1 MQSVVKHAFD
11 QYNKFGKVKLFK
23 SYNNKYMDGQQTRD
37 FIYVDDC
44 VSLINWLVKNR
55 NISGIYNC
63 GTSIERTF
71 EELVKAMF
79 NAINI
84 SPKIEYIAMPKN
96 LRKQYQYYTKA
107 NMEKI
112 RKKGYNIKFS
122 SLEEGVNKYI
132 KNYLLTEDK
141 YK

>member
-1 MQSVVKHAFD
+1 
-11 QYNKFGKVKLFK
+11 
-23 SYNNKYMDGQQTRD
+23 
-37 FIYVDDC
+37 
-44 VSLINWLVKNR
+44 
-55 NISGIYNC
+55 
-63 GTSIERTF
+63 
-71 EELVKAMF
+71 
-79 NAINI
+79 
-84 SPKIEYIAMPKN
+84 MPKN

>member
-1 MQSVVKHAFD
+1 
-11 QYNKFGKVKLFK
+11 
-23 SYNNKYMDGQQTRD
+23 
-37 FIYVDDC
+37 
-44 VSLINWLVKNR
+44 
-55 NISGIYNC
+55 
-63 GTSIERTF
+63 
-71 EELVKAMF
+71 MF